1 MVDLNSGY
9 FNGYSP
15 VRGTE
20 VRFPN
25 GLAGVIDCPV
35 EVDVN
40 GDVVF
45 ILRTADRGYECVVD
59 AKGELISAQPYPV
72 PPSETSVKTEED
84 MT

>member
-40 GDVVF
+40 GDVVL
-45 ILRTADRGYECVVD
+45 ILRTADRKYECVVD

>member
-1 MVDLNSGY
+1 MLDLNNGY

-15 VRGTE
+15 VSGTE

-45 ILRTADRGYECVVD
+45 ILRTAERGYECVVD

-72 PPSETSVKTEED
+72 PLPDTHTKTEEISI
-84 MT
+84 